1 MRWSKKNDWFDPK
14 SFLHFGNLALIYGLL
29 LVLFIKSKR
38 GAIILF
44 IVLTLI
50 HIIDDLLNNFTDY
63 SFENLWHKSRDGDSI
78 QNFLGDIISGLLSTI
93 PLLII
98 YNKVSSLWYILGLTI
113 IFFMIGIIGWMTTKK
128 ISIN

>member
-1 MRWSKKNDWFDPK
+1 MRWSKKNNWFDPQ

-29 LVLFIKSKR
+29 LVLFIHSKR
-38 GAIILF
+38 NAIILF
-44 IVLTLI
+44 IVITIL

-93 PLLII
+93 PLLLI
-98 YNKVSSLWYILGLTI
+98 YNKVLSFWYILVLTI
-113 IFFMIGIIGWMTTKK
+113 IFFIIGIIGWMTTKK
-128 ISIN
+128 NK

>member
-1 MRWSKKNDWFDPK
+1 MRWSKKNDWFNAE

-29 LVLFIKSKR
+29 LVLFIHRKCN
-38 GAIILF
+38 AIILF
-44 IVLTLI
+44 IVITIL

-63 SFENLWHKSRDGDSI
+63 SFENLWHKSRNGDSI

-93 PLLII
+93 PLLLI
-98 YNKVSSLWYILGLTI
+98 YNKVSSIWYILGLTI

-128 ISIN
+128 N